1 MIEAAP
7 YLITPWLT
15 VGECSFQG
23 LATILAIIAIWIFRR
38 DLKLKK
44 PSVKHD
50 YISVYW
56 KKVKSIL
63 KSIVK
68 KSGRK

>member
-23 LATILAIIAIWIFRR
+23 LATILAIMAIWIFKR

-44 PSVKHD
+44 PLVKHD
-50 YISVYW
+50 YFGVYY

-63 KSIVK
+63 KSIMK
-68 KSGRK
+68 RGGK

>member
-23 LATILAIIAIWIFRR
+23 LATILAIIAIWIFKR

-44 PSVKHD
+44 PLVKHD
-50 YISVYW
+50 YIGVYW
-56 KKVKSIL
+56 EKVKSIL

-68 KSGRK
+68 KSDK

>member
-23 LATILAIIAIWIFRR
+23 LATILAIIAIWIFKR

-44 PSVKHD
+44 PLVKHD

-56 KKVKSIL
+56 EKVKSIL

-68 KSGRK
+68 KSDK

>member
-7 YLITPWLT
+7 YLIEPWLT

-23 LATILAIIAIWIFRR
+23 LATILAIMAIWIFKR

-50 YISVYW
+50 YFEVW
-56 KKVKSIL
+56 CKKVKTVL
-63 KSIVK
+63 RSIVK